1 MKISKRFAILFFLI
15 IIPFISYCDNK
26 KKDDKKS
33 KEFIADTVRSN
44 SFVLQGDSLAL
55 LMDYGNASSMY
66 EQAIYFNPKNKNAY
80 FKYAKLYS
88 TINPQSSIETL
99 QKLLVVDSTA
109 TIANKEIAELYYN
122 MQDIPNATKYYAL
135 YVESSNPSSDDIA
148 RYSTILFS
156 NKNYEKSLQ
165 YVRTYLEKDANH
177 FVLRRLRMYNEF
189 ELKDTNSY
197 NSAEK
202 FMDESDTSKYIFYD
216 YVYYSK
222 ILSEKK
228 EYAKSNISLEK
239 ALTLDSNSVDLYKNV
254 ASNYESLN
262 NYEKAIDNY
271 TMFFQKGKIQLSDY
285 LILGQAYYFAGNN
298 VPVQQDSIKRI
309 GYLQKADSMFAI
321 IVEKIPNNAIGY
333 FWRARANSSI
343 DIETTLGLAKPHY
356 EAALA
361 ILEQDKKDKR
371 KIIESYSYLGYY
383 YFVKNEMATSKEYWN
398 KILEIDP
405 TNETATKALK
415 GIK

>member
-1 MKISKRFAILFFLI
+1 MKISKRFALLSFLI

-33 KEFIADTVRSN
+33 KEFVVDTVRSN

-55 LMDYGNASSMY
+55 LKDYGNASSMY
-66 EQAIYFNPKNKNAY
+66 EQAIYFNPKNQNAY

-109 TIANKEIAELYYN
+109 SIANKEIAELYYN

-135 YVESSNPSSDDIA
+135 YVESSNPNSDDIA

-202 FMDESDTSKYIFYD
+202 FMNESDTSKYIFYD

-222 ILSEKK
+222 ILTDKK
-228 EYAKSNISLEK
+228 DYAKSIISLEK
-239 ALTLDSNSVDLYKNV
+239 ALKLDSNSVDLYKNV

-271 TMFFQKGKIQLSDY
+271 LMFFQKGKIQLSDY

-361 ILEQDKKDKR
+361 ILEQDKKDKK